1 MLCDKFGAKD
11 VKLSKMDPL
20 SLQFAGGKKIGVKE
34 ILLLFNQFTKE
45 EQIQIAEKIALQ
57 TYADRWALLDE
68 ILLDTNEISEED
80 IMAEIKA
87 VRYGQKET
95 P

>member
-1 MLCDKFGAKD
+1 
-11 VKLSKMDPL
+11 MDPL